1 MHVQQQYYWGGSF
14 KYSTVREAFLRE
26 AARLARIELILR
38 EGCVLVDAAGGGANF
53 AAFSAQPDGGEA
65 LSFIV
70 EAVQGH
76 ASLAPG
82 GGHRLVSYLDVFHAD
97 WVPRRCR
104 DAADDGIE
112 CRQGVGSNHVSV
124 H

>member
-26 AARLARIELILR
+26 AARLARINFKGR
-38 EGCVLVDAAGGGANF
+38 GCVLVDAAGGGANF
-53 AAFSAQPDGGEA
+53 AAFSAQPDGGASA